1 SVSTVR
7 ALALVPEQESCSVG
21 NCNHGEEMGSAATEN
36 GAPHHLHPGGRSNSR
51 EFKQSLLFRF
61 HRNGAGSVY
70 ASLSVRWG
78 TFSGYRLTE
87 LRNHSRNIL
96 RLLS

>member
-1 SVSTVR
+1 
-7 ALALVPEQESCSVG
+7 
-21 NCNHGEEMGSAATEN
+21 MGSAAAVVSAVFAAAATEN

-78 TFSGYRLTE
+78 TFSGYRRTE